1 MPEGRRIRE
10 RIRSGLKKAAAV
22 TTAVMMTAASIG
34 TASMAPVSAASATVQ
49 FGGYAQ
55 WPSGGSKTGRFSI
68 NGQPAL
74 CYQHVKSSPKYS
86 KTATYAGEYNSA
98 SIRKIL
104 YYGFNGADHTYW
116 GTRSASVSDKA
127 RVLTTRALSMAAT
140 GNVPDHHYGNDSK
153 TDSYA
158 KAYYYWATAKPD
170 PKEGWIYFSNTS
182 PSVSL
187 DKSANVQKSQTIVAN
202 RAGSRAQTLS
212 GTLDTGNAN
221 VVIVNESSGKTG
233 RKVTITQGDRFH
245 LQAAADYT
253 GSISLSNINI
263 GGGGIY
269 TAQNW
274 TTAGAYQ
281 NLTYLTF
288 SYKSNATSLRASF
301 VGTAQV
307 SASKKD
313 ITGTSEI
320 KGAKMR
326 ITDASGGTVAEWTS
340 DGSNHVVKGLTSGAK
355 YTLTEIQAP
364 GGYEKAESITFTA
377 GSDRSVTMKDERKK
391 TQFRIRKTGV
401 EDSTKPAPGNVYRI
415 TGMTGIGKSFT
426 DEKTTDA
433 NGCATFTLESGSYVM
448 KEAKSTSDYY
458 KDTDEYRIT
467 VTDDMAVTINGKV
480 AKADEYYS
488 VHDKERWH
496 VDIVLG
502 KKDISTLAPL
512 EGATYRL
519 SGTSDAKN
527 FIEKYSKSDSNGTIR
542 FDDIETGTYDLT
554 ETEAPKGYH
563 RLTRTLKVR
572 VTHKT
577 GDKTAVA
584 TVTDPDKASS
594 DEDAISGMTLY
605 DTGLYS
611 FKLRKKDAR
620 TGNSIKGAKF
630 ILSGTSSFGKALSG
644 TTVTVGGKSVT
655 GIAAESKDG
664 GYVTFAQLE
673 PGSYQLYEYEAPKGF
688 HSDTTA
694 HWVNISYKGEVT
706 SDLTQNAGDAK
717 FTYAFE
723 DAPSTTEV
731 PVKKKWVDKDATK
744 RKLPTIHLDATQKKA
759 APAKAAAPSLLSSLF
774 VMRAKAREFHY
785 VHITDMGGGY
795 MLRFP
800 TVDSPSDGFKSGN
813 GGSGDKDGFIRS
825 AAYSGYFRV
834 IYNNGSMSEH
844 VADFYRT
851 GYHLVGMYENGTNK
865 EIYHSDGGS
874 QLIATGNTGFWQ
886 NDYNITPHGWI
897 RHSDV
902 NAHMVFAPN
911 NHTVYFNGNGATGG
925 STGPYTVTFDGNY
938 SLPGSGF
945 TRDGYEFVGWNDR
958 PDGGGTWWSS
968 GKWVW
973 DNDFTVYAIWRQ
985 STSGYTVR
993 DVFVDSN
1000 DNEKAVLGTSSKTA
1014 QIGSTVNG
1022 GNAAGNDA
1030 TPDKYYKGYV
1040 YTGATEA
1047 TVAGNGST
1055 VVYRRFKAV
1064 TKISIDSP
1072 GGTFESSINGGAWT
1086 QHTDSQTENLPY
1098 GSTVRIRN
1106 VKAKSGSGYVVSGVK
1121 EDANEISDFQGVYG
1135 MTVDKGGKTMHISTE
1150 KDSRNKLSQNY
1161 VTTEGVSWQ
1170 KVADE
1175 DGTFTLPQDAD
1186 VIYGTDTAYV
1196 SKHLKAGTYKANA
1209 AGLGVSQPASSGTR
1223 EVLAKLPNW
1232 IDRSLPAGQT
1242 GTMTVGGSTY
1252 VTHDVS
1258 WADTKSASHFDTDK
1272 YGNIPG
1278 YWEKIDDSTYQY
1290 TFSVY
1295 DKDVDWNVY
1304 EEKVDGYTGDHL
1316 KANPYELA
1324 NGSSEIPEI
1333 TNSQEGKYGAFSVK
1347 KITQK
1352 ADGTDYPTGDTFSF
1366 IATLTD
1372 ENGNAIRDTKGA
1384 VTYGDA
1390 TFSNGIARFTLKKNE
1405 TKTFSNIPAGWH
1417 YRVEETRKAGY
1428 PTTLV
1433 NGTKGYVASGTV
1445 TAGGQA
1451 SVTYTNRISPPKAGE
1466 QYTAQV
1472 VKKLADGTKDDGRK
1486 YRFHVH
1492 FRNVRILNMEKAP
1505 ETASGT
1511 PLDIAEDGSS
1521 DISFDLAANSAIK
1534 FVNLNEEAEM
1544 TVTEEGGSYVSS
1556 YIVTKSGMKAE
1567 SGEQNEMN
1575 RQLSTGYTKVAE
1587 NGSANNLVFTF
1598 TNRPVSYQKLT
1609 VEKRIDSG
1617 DADRT
1622 FSMLAEFSGLKTTDR
1637 IATGSESLIPDDAG
1651 KISYRFA
1658 LKPGEKK
1665 EFSHIPAGT
1674 QYRVT
1679 ESAEER
1685 YAPSYKVTSSSGETV
1700 VKVTD
1705 SAGVQK
1711 PLSTALEQLETGS
1724 DDTVTFTNAYSYSFG
1739 IRKRNQDNAAL
1750 SGAEFILRKVTVNT
1764 DRSTSVDAGTKA
1776 VTDAHGFAGWK
1787 NLKAGMYVLSETK
1800 TPAGYSV
1807 APSRIIRIDNDGTA
1821 YEMTQLGKSAS
1832 LQNAEKALTDAVQ
1845 EADDA
1850 DRALQEL
1857 RGTLAAA
1864 QKHAELVRKAAD
1876 AKKKGSADAAQLLKD
1891 LVNASSDADT
1901 TDYENATADQLEQMA
1916 TDAQKSIATIQQ
1928 EIADR
1933 TASLSAANIARDSAQ
1948 KSYDAVKKEEDAK
1961 GAEAMT
1967 VSDIAKGVI
1976 SGSVMAEWTPAGKT
1990 TVDGIS
1996 YTQFDIENA
2005 RMQKL
2010 PAAGAVQKA
2019 AAAFAVT
2026 ALVAAAALAILG
2038 AAERRREGKK

>member
-1 MPEGRRIRE
+1 MPGRKIRE
-10 RIRSGLKKAAAV
+10 RIRCGLKKAAAV
-22 TTAVMMTAASIG
+22 TTAVMMTASGIGAASVVP
-34 TASMAPVSAASATVQ
+34 AAAASATVH

-55 WPSGGSKTGRFSI
+55 WPRGGSKTGRFSI

-74 CYQHVKSSPKYS
+74 CYQHANASPKYS

-98 SIRKIL
+98 AIRKIL
-104 YYGFNGADHTYW
+104 YYGFNGPDTSYW
-116 GTRSASVSDKA
+116 GSRAASVSDKA
-127 RVLTTRALSMAAT
+127 RVLTTRALSMAAS
-140 GNVPDHHYGNDSK
+140 GHVPDHHYGNDSK
-153 TDSYA
+153 TDKYA
-158 KAYYYWATAKPD
+158 KAYYYWATARPD
-170 PKEGWIYFSNTS
+170 PKEGWIVFSNTA
-182 PSVSL
+182 PGVHL
-187 DKSANVQKSQTIVAN
+187 DTRKNVQVSDTVTARKY
-202 RAGSRAQTLS
+202 GSRNDTLS
-212 GTLDTGNAN
+212 GTVDTGNSN
-221 VVIVNESSGKTG
+221 VIIVNETSGKSG
-233 RKVTITQGDRFH
+233 RRVKITQWDKFH
-245 LQAAADYT
+245 LQAAASYT
-253 GSISLSNINI
+253 GSISLTNLDV
-263 GGGGIY
+263 GGGGTY

-274 TTAGAYQ
+274 TTSRRLQ

-301 VGTAQV
+301 RGTTQV

-313 ITGTSEI
+313 ITGTEEV

-340 DGSNHVVKGLTSGAK
+340 DGSNHVVKGLVSGSK
-355 YTLTEIQAP
+355 YVLTEIQAP
-364 GGYEKAESITFTA
+364 SGYEKAQSITFTA
-377 GSDRSVTMKDERKK
+377 GSDRTVTMKDERKK
-391 TQFRIRKTGV
+391 TQVRIRKTGV
-401 EDSTKPAPGNVYRI
+401 EDGSKPAPGNVYRI

-433 NGCATFTLESGSYVM
+433 NGYATFTLESGSYVM

-458 KDTDEYRIT
+458 KDTSEYKIT
-467 VTDDMAVTINGKV
+467 VTDDMTVTINGKV
-480 AKADEYYS
+480 TKAAEYYS
-488 VHDKERWH
+488 VKDKERWH

-502 KKDISTLAPL
+502 KKDISTLVPL
-512 EGATYRL
+512 SGATYRL
-519 SGTSDAKN
+519 AGTSDAKN
-527 FIEKYSKSDSNGTIR
+527 LIEKYSTSDSNGTIR
-542 FDDIETGTYDLT
+542 FNDIETGTYDLT
-554 ETEAPKGYH
+554 ETTAPKGYH
-563 RLTRTLKVR
+563 KLDRTLKVK
-572 VTHKT
+572 VTHAA
-577 GDKTAVA
+577 GQKTAVA
-584 TVTDPDKASS
+584 TVTDPDKTAA
-594 DEDAISGMTLY
+594 DEDAVSGTTLY

-630 ILSGTSSFGKALSG
+630 ILSGTSSFGKALTG
-644 TTVTVGGKSVT
+644 TTVSIGGKSIT

-664 GYVTFAQLE
+664 GFVTFAGLE
-673 PGSYQLYEYEAPKGF
+673 PGSYQLYEYEAPKGY
-688 HSDTTA
+688 HSDTAA
-694 HWVNISYKGEVT
+694 HWVSISYRGEVT

-717 FTYAFE
+717 FTYSFE
-723 DAPSTTEV
+723 DSPATTEV

-744 RKLPTIHLDATQKKA
+744 RKLPVIHLDATQKKA
-759 APAKAAAPSLLSSLF
+759 AAKAAPSLFSRLF
-774 VMRAKAREFHY
+774 VMKAAKKEYHY
-785 VHITDMGGGY
+785 INITNTGGGY
-795 MLRFP
+795 FLRAP
-800 TVDSPSDGFKSGN
+800 VERSASDGFRSKN
-813 GGSGDKDGFIRS
+813 GGSGDENGDIKTP
-825 AAYSGYFRV
+825 AYSGRFRV

-844 VADFYRT
+844 VAEFYKP
-851 GYHLVGMYENGTNK
+851 GYHLVGMYENGTNA
-865 EIYHSDGGS
+865 EIYHSDGGN
-874 QLIATGNTGFWQ
+874 QLVATSYTGFWQ
-886 NDYNITPHGWI
+886 DENYNVTPHGWI

-902 NAHMVFAPN
+902 NAHIVWAPN
-911 NHTVYFNGNGATGG
+911 THTVYFNGNGATGG
-925 STGPYTVTFDGNY
+925 NTSPYTVTFDSGYN
-938 SLPGSGF
+938 LPGSGF

-958 PDGGGTWWSS
+958 PDGGGQWWSS

-973 DNDFTVYAIWRQ
+973 DNDFTVYAIWRR

-993 DVFVDSN
+993 DVFVDDK
-1000 DNEKAVLGTSSKTA
+1000 DNEKAVLGTKSMTGN
-1014 QIGSTVNG
+1014 IGSTVNG
-1022 GNAAGNDA
+1022 GDAAGKDT
-1030 TPDKYYKGYV
+1030 TPDKYHKGYV

-1047 TVAGNGST
+1047 TVAGDGST
-1055 VVYRRFKAV
+1055 VVSRRFKAV
-1064 TKISIDSP
+1064 TKIDTDSP
-1072 GGTFESSINGGAWT
+1072 GGTFESSINGGPWT
-1086 QHTDSQTENLPY
+1086 QHTNSQTEILPY
-1098 GSTVRIRN
+1098 GSTVRIR
-1106 VKAKSGSGYVVSGVK
+1106 KANAKAGSGYVVSGVK
-1121 EDANEISDFQGVYG
+1121 EDGNEISDFQGVYG
-1135 MTVDKGGKTMHISTE
+1135 MTVDTGGKTMQITTE
-1150 KDSRNKLSQNY
+1150 KDTRNRLTQNY

-1175 DGTFTLPQDAD
+1175 DGSFTLPQDAD
-1186 VIYGTDTAYV
+1186 IIYGTDSAYV
-1196 SKHLKAGTYKANA
+1196 TKHLKAGTYKANA
-1209 AGLGVSQPASSGTR
+1209 AGLGVTQPASSGTR

-1232 IDRSLPAGQT
+1232 IDRKLPAGQT

-1252 VTHDVS
+1252 VTHDAS
-1258 WADTKSASHFDTDK
+1258 WADTKSANHFDTDK

-1295 DKDVDWNVY
+1295 DRDVDWNVY
-1304 EEKVDGYTGDHL
+1304 EEKIDGYTGDHL

-1352 ADGTDYPTGDTFSF
+1352 SDGTDYPTGDTFSF

-1405 TKTFSNIPAGWH
+1405 TKKFTNIPAGWH
-1417 YRVEETRKAGY
+1417 YRVEEIRKAGY

-1466 QYTAQV
+1466 LYTAQV

-1492 FRNVRILNMEKAP
+1492 FRNVRILNMENAP

-1521 DISFDLAANSAIK
+1521 DISFDLAANSAMK
-1534 FVNLNEEAEM
+1534 FINLNEEAEM

-1556 YIVTKSGMKAE
+1556 YIVTKSGVKAE

-1587 NGSANNLVFTF
+1587 NGSANDLVFTF

-1609 VEKRIDSG
+1609 VEKRINGG

-1637 IATGSESLIPDDAG
+1637 IVTGSESLIPDDAG

-1658 LKPGEKK
+1658 LKPGEKR
-1665 EFSHIPAGT
+1665 EFSHIPAGA

-1685 YAPSYKVTSSSGETV
+1685 YAPSYKVTSSSGGTV
-1700 VKVTD
+1700 AKATD

-1711 PLSTALEQLETGS
+1711 PLATALEQLETGS

-1750 SGAEFILRKVTVNT
+1750 SGAEFILRKVTVNA

-1800 TPAGYSV
+1800 TPTGYSV

-1916 TDAQKSIATIQQ
+1916 TDAQNSIATIQQ
-1928 EIADR
+1928 EITDR
-1933 TASLSAANIARDSAQ
+1933 TASLSAANTARDSAQ

-1961 GAEAMT
+1961 GEEAMT

-2010 PAAGAVQKA
+2010 PATGVIRKA

-2026 ALVAAAALAILG
+2026 TLVAAAALAILG
-2038 AAERRREGKK
+2038 AAERRRGRKE

>member
-1 MPEGRRIRE
+1 MPGRKIRE
-10 RIRSGLKKAAAV
+10 RIRCGLKKAAAV
-22 TTAVMMTAASIG
+22 TTAVMMTASGICAASI
-34 TASMAPVSAASATVQ
+34 APAAAATATVS

-68 NGQPAL
+68 NGEPAL
-74 CYQHVKSSPKYS
+74 CYQHAKSSPKYS

-116 GTRSASVSDKA
+116 GTRSASASDKA

-153 TDSYA
+153 TDGYA

-170 PKEGWIYFSNTS
+170 PKDGWIYFSNTS

-187 DKSANVQKSQTIVAN
+187 DRNANVQKSQTIVAN
-202 RAGSRAQTLS
+202 RSGSRAQTLS

-245 LQAAADYT
+245 LQAAASYT

-263 GGGGIY
+263 GGGGTY

-288 SYKSNATSLRASF
+288 SYKSNATSLKASF
-301 VGTAQV
+301 KGVVPV
-307 SASKKD
+307 SVSKKD
-313 ITGTSEI
+313 ITGTEEV

-326 ITDASGGTVAEWTS
+326 ITDASGGTVEEWTS
-340 DGSNHVVKGLTSGAK
+340 DGTEHIVKGLTSGAR

-377 GSDRSVTMKDERKK
+377 GSDRTVTMKDERKK
-391 TQFRIRKTGV
+391 RQVRIRKTGV

-415 TGMTGIGKSFT
+415 TGMTGAGKSFT

-433 NGCATFTLESGSYVM
+433 NGYATFTLESGSYVM

-458 KDTDEYRIT
+458 KDTNEYKIT
-467 VTDDMAVTINGKV
+467 VTDDMTVTINGKV
-480 AKADEYYS
+480 TKASEYHS

-502 KKDISTLAPL
+502 KRDISTLAPL

-527 FIEKYSKSDSNGTIR
+527 FVEKYSKSDSNGTIR

-563 RLTRTLKVR
+563 RLARTLKVR

-584 TVTDPDKASS
+584 TITDLDRASS
-594 DEDAISGMTLY
+594 DEDAISGTTLY

-644 TTVTVGGKSVT
+644 TTVTIGGKSVT
-655 GIAAESKDG
+655 GITAESEDG
-664 GYVTFAQLE
+664 GFVTFAQLE
-673 PGSYQLYEYEAPKGF
+673 PGSYQLYEYEAPKGY
-688 HSDTTA
+688 HSDTSA

-706 SDLTQNAGDAK
+706 SDLTQSAGDAK
-717 FTYAFE
+717 FTYSFE

-759 APAKAAAPSLLSSLF
+759 AAAKPAPNFLMSLF
-774 VMRAKAREFHY
+774 AVSRVASRTPYQVY
-785 VHITDMGGGY
+785 VHATDGGWFNAT
-795 MLRFP
+795 L
-800 TVDSPSDGFKSGN
+800 DSVGWKVEN
-813 GGSGDKDGFIRS
+813 GGSGAGNRLT
-825 AAYSGYFRV
+825 SGHFRV
-834 IYNNGSMSEH
+834 LYNNGSMDAG
-844 VADFYRT
+844 VADFHRT
-851 GYHLVGMYENGTNK
+851 GYVLEGMYDADGVKVYDSLDGVTLSSHNNTKYWNSAGMW
-865 EIYHSDGGS
+865 IYQGG
-874 QLIATGNTGFWQ
+874 IDIYTHW
-886 NDYNITPHGWI
+886 
-897 RHSDV
+897 
-902 NAHMVFAPN
+902 APKT
-911 NHTVYFNGNGATGG
+911 HTVYFNGNGATGG

-945 TRDGYEFVGWNDR
+945 TRNGYEFVGWNDR
-958 PDGGGTWWSS
+958 PDGTGTWWSS

-993 DVFVDSN
+993 DVFVDAN
-1000 DNEKAVLGTSSKTA
+1000 DNERSVLGTTNKTA

-1022 GNAAGNDA
+1022 GSAAGNDA
-1030 TPDKYYKGYV
+1030 APDKYYKGYV
-1040 YTGATEA
+1040 YTGATET
-1047 TVAGNGST
+1047 TVAGDGST

-1150 KDSRNKLSQNY
+1150 KDSRNRLTQNY
-1161 VTTEGVSWQ
+1161 VSTEGVSWQ

-1186 VIYGTDTAYV
+1186 IIYGTDSAYV
-1196 SKHLKAGTYKANA
+1196 TKHLKAGTYKANA

>member
-1 MPEGRRIRE
+1 MPEERKIRE

-34 TASMAPVSAASATVQ
+34 AASVAPVSAASATVH

-74 CYQHVKSSPKYS
+74 CYQHSNKSPKS
-86 KTATYAGEYNSA
+86 GVVATYAGEYNSA
-98 SIRKIL
+98 AVRKIL

-116 GTRSASVSDKA
+116 GNSSASVSDKA
-127 RVLTTRALSMAAT
+127 RVLTTRALSMAAA
-140 GNVPDHHYGNDSK
+140 GSVPDHWYGNDSK
-153 TDSYA
+153 TDDYA

-212 GTLDTGNAN
+212 GVLDTGNAN

-253 GSISLSNINI
+253 GRISLSNINI

-274 TTAGAYQ
+274 TTPSGKQ
-281 NLTYLTF
+281 NLTYMTF
-288 SYKSNATSLRASF
+288 SYKSNATSLSASF
-301 VGTAQV
+301 NGVVPV
-307 SASKKD
+307 SVSKKD
-313 ITGTSEI
+313 ITGTEEV

-340 DGSNHVVKGLTSGAK
+340 DGTQHVVKGLVAGSK

-391 TQFRIRKTGV
+391 TQVRIRKTGV

-433 NGCATFTLESGSYVM
+433 NGYATFTLESGSYVM
-448 KEAKSTSDYY
+448 REAKSTSDYY
-458 KDTDEYRIT
+458 KDTNEYRIT
-467 VTDDMAVTINGKV
+467 VTDDMTVTINGKV
-480 AKADEYYS
+480 TKAAEYYG

-502 KKDISTLAPL
+502 KRDISTLAPL

-527 FIEKYSKSDSNGTIR
+527 FIEKYSKSDSNGAIR

-572 VTHKT
+572 VTHTK
-577 GDKTAVA
+577 GQKTAVA
-584 TVTDPDKASS
+584 TITDPDKAAS
-594 DEDAISGMTLY
+594 DEDAVSGTTLY

-630 ILSGTSSFGKALSG
+630 ILSGTSSFGKALTG
-644 TTVTVGGKSVT
+644 TTVSIGGKSIT

-664 GYVTFAQLE
+664 GFVTFAGLE
-673 PGSYQLYEYEAPKGF
+673 PGSYQLYEYEAPKGY
-688 HSDTTA
+688 HSDTAA
-694 HWVNISYKGEVT
+694 HWVSISYRGEVT

-717 FTYAFE
+717 FTYSFE
-723 DAPSTTEV
+723 DAPATTEV

-744 RKLPTIHLDATQKKA
+744 RKLPVIHLDATQKKA
-759 APAKAAAPSLLSSLF
+759 AAKAAPSLFSRLF
-774 VMRAKAREFHY
+774 VMKAAKKEYHY
-785 VHITDMGGGY
+785 INITNTGGGY
-795 MLRFP
+795 FLRAP
-800 TVDSPSDGFKSGN
+800 VERSASDGFRSKN
-813 GGSGDKDGFIRS
+813 GGSGDENGDIKTP
-825 AAYSGYFRV
+825 AYSGRFRV

-844 VADFYRT
+844 VAEFYKP
-851 GYHLVGMYENGTNK
+851 GYHLVGMYENGTNA
-865 EIYHSDGGS
+865 EIYHSDGGN
-874 QLIATGNTGFWQ
+874 QLVATSYTGFWQ
-886 NDYNITPHGWI
+886 DENYNITPHGWI

-902 NAHMVFAPN
+902 NAHIVWAPN
-911 NHTVYFNGNGATGG
+911 THTVYFNGNGATGG
-925 STGPYTVTFDGNY
+925 NTSPYTVTFDSGYN
-938 SLPGSGF
+938 LPGSGF

-958 PDGGGTWWSS
+958 PDGGGQWWSS

-1022 GNAAGNDA
+1022 GNAAGNDV

-1064 TKISIDSP
+1064 TKISINSP
-1072 GGTFESSINGGAWT
+1072 GGTFESSVNGGTWT

-1186 VIYGTDTAYV
+1186 IIYGTDTAYV

-1209 AGLGVSQPASSGTR
+1209 AGLGVTQPASSGTR

-1252 VTHDVS
+1252 VTHDAS
-1258 WADTKSASHFDTDK
+1258 WADTKSARHFDTDK

-1278 YWEKIDDSTYQY
+1278 YWEKINDSTYQY

-1316 KANPYELA
+1316 KANPYVLA

-1352 ADGTDYPTGDTFSF
+1352 ADGTDYPTNDTFSF

-1390 TFSNGIARFTLKKNE
+1390 TFSNGVARFTLKKNE
-1405 TKTFSNIPAGWH
+1405 TKKFTNIPAGWH
-1417 YRVEETRKAGY
+1417 YRVEETRNAKY

-1451 SVTYTNRISPPKAGE
+1451 TVTYTNQTPPPYHPGE
-1466 QYTAQV
+1466 PVNAQV

-1492 FRNVRILNMEKAP
+1492 FRNLEILNNEQLPKI
-1505 ETASGT
+1505 ERGNN
-1511 PLDIAEDGSS
+1511 LDVSS
-1521 DISFDLAANSAIK
+1521 DKTADVVADLKAGDALK
-1534 FVNLNEEAEM
+1534 FINLNEEAEM

-1556 YIVTKSGMKAE
+1556 YVVTKNGMKSE
-1567 SGEQNEMN
+1567 SGEQNETN
-1575 RQLSTGYTKVAE
+1575 RQLSTGYAKVGE
-1587 NGSANNLVFTF
+1587 NGKSNALEFTF
-1598 TNRPVSYQKLT
+1598 TNRPVSYQSLT
-1609 VEKRIDSG
+1609 VEKKEDGG
-1617 DADRT
+1617 DANRS
-1622 FSMLAEFSGLKTTDR
+1622 FSMTAEFSGLKTSDR

-1651 KISYRFA
+1651 KIVYRFA
-1658 LKPGEKK
+1658 MKAGEKR
-1665 EFSHIPAGT
+1665 EFSHIPAGA

-1685 YAPSYKVTSSSGETV
+1685 YAPSYRVTASSGEAV
-1700 VKVTD
+1700 AKAAD

-1711 PLSTALEQLETGS
+1711 PLSTALERLETGS
-1724 DDTVTFTNAYSYSFG
+1724 NDTVTFTNAYSYSFG
-1739 IRKRNQDNAAL
+1739 IRKRNQDNDVL
-1750 SGAEFILRKVTVNT
+1750 SGAEFILRKVTVNA
-1764 DRSTSVDAGTKA
+1764 DRSTSVDAGTKV
-1776 VTDAHGFAGWK
+1776 VTDAHGFAGWR

-1832 LQNAEKALTDAVQ
+1832 LQNAEKALADATQ
-1845 EADDA
+1845 NADDA

-1857 RGTLAAA
+1857 KGTLAAA
-1864 QKHAELVRKAAD
+1864 QKHAELVKKAAD
-1876 AKKKGSADAAQLLKD
+1876 AKKKGSADVAQLLKD

-1916 TDAQKSIATIQQ
+1916 ADAQNSIATIQQ
-1928 EIADR
+1928 EITDR
-1933 TASLSAANIARDSAQ
+1933 TTSLSAANTARDSAQ
-1948 KSYDAVKKEEDAK
+1948 KSYDAVKNEEDAK

-1967 VSDIAKGVI
+1967 VNDIAKGVI
-1976 SGSVMAEWTPAGKT
+1976 SGNVMAEWTPVGKT

-2010 PAAGAVQKA
+2010 PATGAIRKA
-2019 AAAFAVT
+2019 ATAFAVT
-2026 ALVAAAALAILG
+2026 ALVAAAALAVLG
-2038 AAERRREGKK
+2038 AAERRRGRKE

>member
-1 MPEGRRIRE
+1 MPEERKIRE

-22 TTAVMMTAASIG
+22 TTAVMMAASGIG
-34 TASMAPVSAASATVQ
+34 AASVVPVSAASATVH

-74 CYQHVKSSPKYS
+74 CYQHVKNSPKYS

-98 SIRKIL
+98 AIRKIL
-104 YYGFNGADHTYW
+104 YYGFNGANTSYW
-116 GTRSASVSDKA
+116 GSKSASVSDKA

-153 TDSYA
+153 TDKYA

-187 DKSANVQKSQTIVAN
+187 DRNANVQKSQTIVAN
-202 RAGSRAQTLS
+202 RSGSRAQTLR

-221 VVIVNESSGKTG
+221 VVIVNETSGKTG

-245 LQAAADYT
+245 LQAAASYT

-301 VGTAQV
+301 VGTTQV

-340 DGSNHVVKGLTSGAK
+340 DGTQHVVKGLTSGAK

-391 TQFRIRKTGV
+391 RQFRIRKTGV

-448 KEAKSTSDYY
+448 KEAKPTSDYY

-467 VTDDMAVTINGKV
+467 VTDDMTVTINGKV
-480 AKADEYYS
+480 TKADEYYS

-502 KKDISTLAPL
+502 KRDISTLAPL

-527 FIEKYSKSDSNGTIR
+527 FIEKYSTSDSNGAIR

-563 RLTRTLKVR
+563 RLTRTLKVG

-594 DEDAISGMTLY
+594 DEDAISGTTLY

-644 TTVTVGGKSVT
+644 TTVTIGGKSVT
-655 GIAAESKDG
+655 GITAESEDG
-664 GYVTFAQLE
+664 GFVTFAQLE
-673 PGSYQLYEYEAPKGF
+673 PGSYQLYEYEAPKGY
-688 HSDTTA
+688 HSDTSA

-717 FTYAFE
+717 FTYSFE

-744 RKLPTIHLDATQKKA
+744 RKLPTIHLDATQQ
-759 APAKAAAPSLLSSLF
+759 KAAAARARSMLF
-774 VMRAKAREFHY
+774 SNAMARPGLMRAPATYGRDQAWIDEHGKVTRLTISSNGGIFSLPDPALTDQEWITKFNSTNDANHVDVPVRDKEAGGQDDNYSAMFCWGVITMNWPTGEY
-785 VHITDMGGGY
+785 VPTGVFDAKTGGNIIY
-795 MLRFP
+795 RAVRSS
-800 TVDSPSDGFKSGN
+800 TVDGWAMWATEGKYWAKSSQYEGKYTWKKQPN
-813 GGSGDKDGFIRS
+813 
-825 AAYSGYFRV
+825 RV
-834 IYNNGSMSEH
+834 Y
-844 VADFYRT
+844 
-851 GYHLVGMYENGTNK
+851 
-865 EIYHSDGGS
+865 
-874 QLIATGNTGFWQ
+874 
-886 NDYNITPHGWI
+886 
-897 RHSDV
+897 
-902 NAHMVFAPN
+902 
-911 NHTVYFNGNGATGG
+911 
-925 STGPYTVTFDGNY
+925 
-938 SLPGSGF
+938 
-945 TRDGYEFVGWNDR
+945 
-958 PDGGGTWWSS
+958 
-968 GKWVW
+968 
-973 DNDFTVYAIWRQ
+973 
-985 STSGYTVR
+985 
-993 DVFVDSN
+993 
-1000 DNEKAVLGTSSKTA
+1000 
-1014 QIGSTVNG
+1014 
-1022 GNAAGNDA
+1022 
-1030 TPDKYYKGYV
+1030 GYV
-1040 YTGATEA
+1040 QWKLKDE
-1047 TVAGNGST
+1047 
-1055 VVYRRFKAV
+1055 
-1064 TKISIDSP
+1064 TKISIDN
-1072 GGTFESSINGGAWT
+1072 GGTFESSIDGGAWT
-1086 QHTDSQTENLPY
+1086 QHSDSETESLNY
-1098 GSTVRIRN
+1098 GKVVKVRNI
-1106 VKAKSGSGYVVSGVK
+1106 KAKDGYVISGVTVDGK
-1121 EDANEISDFQGVYG
+1121 EINSFKGVYS
-1135 MTVDKGGKTMHISTE
+1135 MTIGPSAHTMHISTE

-1161 VTTEGVSWQ
+1161 VSTEGVSWQ

-1186 VIYGTDTAYV
+1186 VIYGTETAYV
-1196 SKHLKAGTYKANA
+1196 STHLKAGTYKANA

-1252 VTHDVS
+1252 VTHDAS
-1258 WADTKSASHFDTDK
+1258 WADTKSARHFDTDK

-1278 YWEKIDDSTYQY
+1278 YWEKINDSTYQY

-1316 KANPYELA
+1316 KANPYVLA

-1352 ADGTDYPTGDTFSF
+1352 ADGTDYPTDDTFSF

-1372 ENGNAIRDTKGA
+1372 ENGNAISDTKGA

-1390 TFSNGIARFTLKKNE
+1390 TFSNGVARFTLKKNE
-1405 TKTFSNIPAGWH
+1405 TKKFTNIPAGWH
-1417 YRVEETRKAGY
+1417 YRVEETRNAKY

-1451 SVTYTNRISPPKAGE
+1451 TVTYTNRITPPYDSPL
-1466 QYTAQV
+1466 YTAQV
-1472 VKKLADGTKDDGRK
+1472 TKKLADGTKDDGGK

-1492 FRNVRILNMEKAP
+1492 FRNLEIKNAENVPKTSSGTILNVSADG
-1505 ETASGT
+1505 TA
-1511 PLDIAEDGSS
+1511 DF
-1521 DISFDLAANSAIK
+1521 SFDLSAGSGMK
-1534 FVNLNEEAEM
+1534 FINLNEGAEM
-1544 TVTEEGGSYVSS
+1544 TVTEDGGNFVSS
-1556 YIVTKSGMKAE
+1556 YVITKNGTKAE
-1567 SGEQNEMN
+1567 SGEQNETG
-1575 RQLSTGYTKVAE
+1575 RQLSTGYVKVAE
-1587 NGSANNLVFTF
+1587 NGNASSPQVTF
-1598 TNRPVSYQKLT
+1598 TNRPVSYQSLT
-1609 VEKRIDSG
+1609 VEKKEDGG
-1617 DADRT
+1617 DANRS
-1622 FSMLAEFSGLKTTDR
+1622 FSMTAEFSGLKTSDR

-1651 KISYRFA
+1651 KIVYRFA
-1658 LKPGEKK
+1658 LKAGEKR
-1665 EFSHIPAGT
+1665 EFSHIPAGA

-1685 YAPSYKVTSSSGETV
+1685 YAPSYRVTASAGGTV
-1700 VKVTD
+1700 AKATD

-1711 PLSTALEQLETGS
+1711 PLSTALERLETGS
-1724 DDTVTFTNAYSYSFG
+1724 NDTVTFTNAYSYSFG
-1739 IRKRNQDNAAL
+1739 IRKRNQDNDAI
-1750 SGAEFILRKVTVNT
+1750 SGAEFILRKVTVNA

-1776 VTDAHGFAGWK
+1776 VTDAHGFAGWR

-1832 LQNAEKALTDAVQ
+1832 LQNAEKALADATQ
-1845 EADDA
+1845 NADDA

-1857 RGTLAAA
+1857 KGTLAAA
-1864 QKHAELVRKAAD
+1864 QRHAELVKKAAD

-1916 TDAQKSIATIQQ
+1916 ADAQNSIATIQQ
-1928 EIADR
+1928 EITDR
-1933 TASLSAANIARDSAQ
+1933 TASLSAANTARDSAQ

-1967 VSDIAKGVI
+1967 VNDIAKGVI
-1976 SGSVMAEWTPAGKT
+1976 SGNVMAEWTPVGKT

-2010 PAAGAVQKA
+2010 PATGAIRKA
-2019 AAAFAVT
+2019 ATVFAVT

-2038 AAERRREGKK
+2038 AAECRRGRNRA

>member
-1 MPEGRRIRE
+1 MPEERKIRE

-34 TASMAPVSAASATVQ
+34 ATSIAPVSAASATVH

-74 CYQHVKSSPKYS
+74 CYQHSNKSPKS
-86 KTATYAGEYNSA
+86 GVVATYAGEYNSA
-98 SIRKIL
+98 AVRKIL

-116 GTRSASVSDKA
+116 GNSSASVSDKA
-127 RVLTTRALSMAAT
+127 RVLTTRALSMAAA
-140 GNVPDHHYGNDSK
+140 GSIPDHWYGNDSK
-153 TDSYA
+153 TDDYA

-212 GTLDTGNAN
+212 GVLDTGNAN

-253 GSISLSNINI
+253 GRISLSNINI

-274 TTAGAYQ
+274 TTPSGKQ
-281 NLTYLTF
+281 NLTYMTF
-288 SYKSNATSLRASF
+288 SYKSNATSLSASF
-301 VGTAQV
+301 NGVVPV
-307 SASKKD
+307 SVSKKD
-313 ITGTSEI
+313 ITGTEEV

-340 DGSNHVVKGLTSGAK
+340 DGTEHVVKGLVAGSK

-391 TQFRIRKTGV
+391 TQVRIRKTGV

-415 TGMTGIGKSFT
+415 TGMTGIGKSFA

-433 NGCATFTLESGSYVM
+433 NGYATFTLESGSYVM

-458 KDTDEYRIT
+458 KDTNEYRIT
-467 VTDDMAVTINGKV
+467 VTDDMTVTINGKV
-480 AKADEYYS
+480 TKAAEYYS
-488 VHDKERWH
+488 VKDKERWH

-502 KKDISTLAPL
+502 KRDISTLAPL

-572 VTHKT
+572 VTHTK
-577 GDKTAVA
+577 GQKTAVA
-584 TVTDPDKASS
+584 TVTDPGRTSS
-594 DEDAISGMTLY
+594 DEDAISGTTLY

-620 TGNSIKGAKF
+620 TSNSIKGAKF

-664 GYVTFAQLE
+664 GFVTFAQLE

-694 HWVNISYKGEVT
+694 HWVNISYRGEVT
-706 SDLTQNAGDAK
+706 SDLAQNAGDAK

-759 APAKAAAPSLLSSLF
+759 MAARMRLMQVSGAPRAAAQ
-774 VMRAKAREFHY
+774 K
-785 VHITDMGGGY
+785 
-795 MLRFP
+795 
-800 TVDSPSDGFKSGN
+800 VD
-813 GGSGDKDGFIRS
+813 
-825 AAYSGYFRV
+825 
-834 IYNNGSMSEH
+834 
-844 VADFYRT
+844 AD
-851 GYHLVGMYENGTNK
+851 
-865 EIYHSDGGS
+865 
-874 QLIATGNTGFWQ
+874 W
-886 NDYNITPHGWI
+886 
-897 RHSDV
+897 V
-902 NAHMVFAPN
+902 NAHGHVTRLTIDANGGKLIAPDPALTSDYN
-911 NHTVYFNGNGATGG
+911 VKTFNPTVNEGRVDVSVRDYESLEALGDHFSGRAFWGGVVVPTWGTDEYVATGVFDAK
-925 STGPYTVTFDGNY
+925 TGGNMIY
-938 SLPGSGF
+938 KARWGDDKSLEAVEGKYWRKSQNYP
-945 TRDGYEFVGWNDR
+945 
-958 PDGGGTWWSS
+958 GTWEW
-968 GKWVW
+968 KRQP
-973 DNDFTVYAIWRQ
+973 DRVY
-985 STSGYTVR
+985 
-993 DVFVDSN
+993 
-1000 DNEKAVLGTSSKTA
+1000 
-1014 QIGSTVNG
+1014 
-1022 GNAAGNDA
+1022 
-1030 TPDKYYKGYV
+1030 GYV
-1040 YTGATEA
+1040 QWKLKDET
-1047 TVAGNGST
+1047 S
-1055 VVYRRFKAV
+1055 
-1064 TKISIDSP
+1064 ISIDND
-1072 GGTFESSINGGAWT
+1072 GTFETSINGGPWT
-1086 QHTDSQTENLPY
+1086 QHSGTDKESLPY
-1098 GSTVRIRN
+1098 GTVVKIRN
-1106 VKAKSGSGYVVSGVK
+1106 IKPKSGYVVSGVTVEGK
-1121 EDANEISDFQGVYG
+1121 EINSFRDVYSMTIDAN
-1135 MTVDKGGKTMHISTE
+1135 THNMHISTE

-1196 SKHLKAGTYKANA
+1196 STHLKAGTYKANA

-1252 VTHDVS
+1252 VTHDAS
-1258 WADTKSASHFDTDK
+1258 WADTKSTRHFDTDK

-1278 YWEKIDDSTYQY
+1278 YWEKINDSTYQY

-1316 KANPYELA
+1316 KANPYVLA

-1352 ADGTDYPTGDTFSF
+1352 SDGRTDYPTDDTFSF

-1390 TFSNGIARFTLKKNE
+1390 TFSNGVARFTLKRNE
-1405 TKTFSNIPAGWH
+1405 TKKFTNIPAGWH
-1417 YRVEETRKAGY
+1417 YRVEETRNAKY

-1451 SVTYTNRISPPKAGE
+1451 SVTYTNRITPPYDSPL
-1466 QYTAQV
+1466 YTAQV
-1472 VKKLADGTKDDGRK
+1472 TKKLADGTKDDGGK

-1492 FRNVRILNMEKAP
+1492 FRNLEIKNVENVPKTSSGTILNVSADG
-1505 ETASGT
+1505 TA
-1511 PLDIAEDGSS
+1511 DF
-1521 DISFDLAANSAIK
+1521 SFDLSAGSGMK
-1534 FVNLNEEAEM
+1534 FINLNEGAEM
-1544 TVTEEGGSYVSS
+1544 TVTEDGGNFVSS
-1556 YIVTKSGMKAE
+1556 YVITKNGTKAE
-1567 SGEQNEMN
+1567 SGEQNETGK
-1575 RQLSTGYTKVAE
+1575 QLSTGYVKVAE
-1587 NGSANNLVFTF
+1587 NGNASNPQVTF
-1598 TNRPVSYQKLT
+1598 TNRPVSYQSLT
-1609 VEKRIDSG
+1609 VEKKEDGG
-1617 DADRT
+1617 DVNRS
-1622 FSMLAEFSGLKTTDR
+1622 FSMTAEFSGLKTTDR
-1637 IATGSESLIPDDAG
+1637 IATGNESLIPDDAG
-1651 KISYRFA
+1651 KIVYRFA
-1658 LKPGEKK
+1658 LKAGEKR
-1665 EFSHIPAGT
+1665 EFSHIPAGA

-1685 YAPSYKVTSSSGETV
+1685 YAPSYRVTASAGGTV
-1700 VKVTD
+1700 AKATD

-1711 PLSTALEQLETGS
+1711 PLSTTLERLETGS
-1724 DDTVTFTNAYSYSFG
+1724 NDTVTFTNAYSYSFG
-1739 IRKRNQDNAAL
+1739 IRKRNQDNDAI
-1750 SGAEFILRKVTVNT
+1750 SGAEFILRKVTVNA

-1776 VTDAHGFAGWK
+1776 VTDAHGFAGWR

-1832 LQNAEKALTDAVQ
+1832 LQNAEKALADATQ
-1845 EADDA
+1845 NADDA

-1857 RGTLAAA
+1857 KGTLAAA

-1876 AKKKGSADAAQLLKD
+1876 AKKKGSADAAQLLKN
-1891 LVNASSDADT
+1891 LVDASSDADT

-1916 TDAQKSIATIQQ
+1916 ADAQNSIATIQQ
-1928 EIADR
+1928 EITDR
-1933 TASLSAANIARDSAQ
+1933 TASLSAANTARDSAQ

-1967 VSDIAKGVI
+1967 VNDIARGVI
-1976 SGSVMAEWTPAGKT
+1976 SGNVMAEWTPVGKT

-2010 PAAGAVQKA
+2010 PATGAIRKA
-2019 AAAFAVT
+2019 ATVFAVT
-2026 ALVAAAALAILG
+2026 ALVAAAALAVLG
-2038 AAERRREGKK
+2038 AAERRREKRK